1 MRNCKGG
8 SRGASALAE
17 CQLRTQQKI
26 AWGLLICIMVIY
38 MVDMSYQAILRYET
52 FKAGA
57 FDLGNMDQVLW
68 NTIHGRFF
76 QFTNQAIDW
85 YGPPTRLAIHFE
97 PIILPL
103 SLLYAFHADP
113 RILLVFQTVVLGSGA
128 LPVFLLS
135 RKYIP
140 GWPIFA
146 PLMAAAYLFSP
157 ALLGLN
163 IFDFHP
169 VSLATPLL
177 LYAVLA
183 LTYKR
188 YIWFLIACILACM
201 CKEDIPLT
209 VALLGIIVIWKYKLP
224 RLGTVLLIGGLLW
237 SFLAFKVI
245 IPHFYPGVQANN
257 YWYRYEAL
265 GSSPGAAIANLVIHP
280 WLLFTTFFTIDR
292 FYYLVGL
299 VRSVGFLP
307 LLAPEW
313 LLPAL
318 PSLAVNL
325 LSTDPLLYSGVY
337 HYNAAII
344 PFVMVSAIHGARRL
358 ILIWQGWR
366 QEYSTQLQEAES
378 EHNLVG
384 PGLSTASEPLSPTFE
399 TLALEPSVQS
409 NPSLTTS
416 TLPVNTL
423 STTTHLTNSTYSIPL
438 FSSSLLALLNRMVD
452 QLKSRG
458 LRLTL
463 PAWRHEQWQR
473 FSVRMA
479 PLAKM
484 LTTFQLQWILYS
496 WIVLLIWLNYMI
508 AIPQLNSFWAD
519 HTPGIRE
526 EQIQRVLALIPPDA
540 SVSAGTNLNPHLSE
554 RQLLAVFPSVC
565 LDTRCNHTVQYVVV
579 DLNDLT
585 VENLAEATNELNGLL
600 KLYRPLLRAEGV
612 VLLVRRTT

>member
-1 MRNCKGG
+1 MKRFD
-8 SRGASALAE
+8 
-17 CQLRTQQKI
+17 LRTQRQL
-26 AWGLLICIMVIY
+26 AWGLLILIMLIY
-38 MVDMSYQAILRYET
+38 MVGMSYQAVLRYET

-68 NTIHGRFF
+68 NTIHGRLF

-103 SLLYAFHADP
+103 SLLYVFHADP
-113 RILLVFQTVVLGSGA
+113 RILLIFQTLVLGSGA
-128 LPVFLLS
+128 LPIYLLT
-135 RKYIP
+135 RRYIP
-140 GWPIFA
+140 EWPIFA
-146 PLMAAAYLFSP
+146 SLMAIAYLLSP

-177 LYAVLA
+177 LYAILA
-183 LTYKR
+183 LTYKH
-188 YIWFLIACILACM
+188 YVWFLIACILACM

-209 VALLGIIVIWKYKLP
+209 VALLGILVIWKYKLP
-224 RLGTVLLIGGLLW
+224 RLGTVVLVGGLLW
-237 SFLAFKVI
+237 SIVAFRII

-280 WLLFTTFFTIDR
+280 WLLFTTFFTLDR

-307 LLAPEW
+307 LLAPAW

-318 PSLAVNL
+318 PNLAVNL

-344 PFVMVSAIHGARRL
+344 PFIMISAIHGTRRL
-358 ILIWQGWR
+358 IFIWQGWR
-366 QEYSTQLQEAES
+366 QEHPAHLQQPGTVD
-378 EHNLVG
+378 NLVG
-384 PGLSTASEPLSPTFE
+384 AGFTPTLEISAQSTPA
-399 TLALEPSVQS
+399 
-409 NPSLTTS
+409 LTTS
-416 TLPVNTL
+416 SL
-423 STTTHLTNSTYSIPL
+423 SANNLITSTHLTSWTYSIAL
-438 FSSSLLALLNRMVD
+438 FNSSLFTLFNRMND
-452 QLKSRG
+452 FLKPRV

-473 FSVRMA
+473 FSARMS

-484 LTTFQLQWILYS
+484 LTIFQLQWVLYT
-496 WIVLLIWLNYMI
+496 WIVLLILLNYLI
-508 AIPQLNSFWAD
+508 AIPQLNAFWAD
-519 HTPGIRE
+519 HLPGSRE

-565 LDTRCNHTVQYVVV
+565 LDTKCNHTVQYVVV
-579 DLNDLT
+579 DLNNLS
-585 VENLAEATNELNGLL
+585 VENLAEATSELNGLS
-600 KLYRPLLRAEGV
+600 KLYRPLARADGV
-612 VLLVRRTT
+612 VLLVRRST

>member
-1 MRNCKGG
+1 MKRFD
-8 SRGASALAE
+8 
-17 CQLRTQQKI
+17 LRTQQKI
-26 AWGLLICIMVIY
+26 AWGFLILILLVY
-38 MVDMSYQAILRYET
+38 MIVMSYQAILRYVT

-68 NTIHGRFF
+68 NTLHGRFF

-103 SLLYAFHADP
+103 SLLYVFHADP
-113 RILLVFQTVVLGSGA
+113 RILLVFQTLALGSGA
-128 LPVFLLS
+128 FPVFLLT
-135 RKYIP
+135 RKYISE
-140 GWPIFA
+140 WPIFA
-146 PLMAAAYLFSP
+146 TLMAAAYLLSP

-177 LYAVLA
+177 LYAILA

-188 YIWFLIACILACM
+188 YVWFLIACVLASM
-201 CKEDIPLT
+201 CKEDIPLS
-209 VALLGIIVIWKYKLP
+209 VALLGILVIWKYKLP

-265 GSSPGAAIANLVIHP
+265 GSSPGSAIANLIIHP
-280 WLLFTTFFTIDR
+280 WLLFTTFFTLDR
-292 FYYLVGL
+292 FYYFVGL
-299 VRSVGFLP
+299 MRSVGFLP

-344 PFVMVSAIHGARRL
+344 PFIMIAAIHGTRRL
-358 ILIWQGWR
+358 IIIWQGWR
-366 QEYSTQLQEAES
+366 QEQPNHLQRPDAELHLMGSELTLASENLSTVLETHASTQS
-378 EHNLVG
+378 NL
-384 PGLSTASEPLSPTFE
+384 AM
-399 TLALEPSVQS
+399 
-409 NPSLTTS
+409 TTS
-416 TLPVNTL
+416 SLPTGDM
-423 STTTHLTNSTYSIPL
+423 TTHTHVTGDIFSIEL
-438 FSSSLLALLNRMVD
+438 FNTSLLALFNRMIDPVKH
-452 QLKSRG
+452 QAF
-458 LRLTL
+458 RLTL
-463 PAWRHEQWQR
+463 PSWRHEQWQR
-473 FSVRMA
+473 FSARMS

-484 LTTFQLQWILYS
+484 LSVFQLQWILS
-496 WIVLLIWLNYMI
+496 TWLVLLIWLNYMI
-508 AIPQLNSFWAD
+508 AIPQINAFWAD

-526 EQIQRVLALIPPDA
+526 EQIQQVLALIPPDA

-554 RQLLAVFPSVC
+554 RQLLTVFPSVC
-565 LDTRCNHTVQYVVV
+565 LDTKCNHTVQYVVV
-579 DLNDLT
+579 DLNDVT
-585 VENLAEATNELNGLL
+585 VENQAEAINELNGLS
-600 KLYRPLLRAEGV
+600 KLYRPLARADSV
-612 VLLVRRTT
+612 ILLVRRST